1 MKSVVTEKEDE
12 EETIKPKYLQAKDI
26 VLNVN
31 GAVLFS
37 KEKPNVEFAKIPCIR
52 VVELEP
58 INYLFESREILKNI
72 QNWIV

>member
-1 MKSVVTEKEDE
+1 MEKEDE

-58 INYLFESREILKNI
+58 INYLVESREILKNI
-72 QNWIV
+72 QK

>member
-37 KEKPNVEFAKIPCIR
+37 KEKPNVEYAKIPCIR

-58 INYLFESREILKNI
+58 INYLVESREILKNI
-72 QNWIV
+72 QN

>member
-1 MKSVVTEKEDE
+1 MKSVVTEKEDQ

-31 GAVLFS
+31 GAVLFP

-58 INYLFESREILKNI
+58 INYLVESREILKNI
-72 QNWIV
+72 QN

>member
-1 MKSVVTEKEDE
+1 MTEILSQKEDE

-58 INYLFESREILKNI
+58 INYLVESREILKNI
-72 QNWIV
+72 QK